1 MIYLFLFEL
10 QLFKKHEHYI
20 YYNYIYKYICM
31 YENDRVLVTFVDYT
45 HAYIHVRICIK
56 ILYILIIHL

>member
-1 MIYLFLFEL
+1 
-10 QLFKKHEHYI
+10 
-20 YYNYIYKYICM
+20 M

-56 ILYILIIHL
+56 IYINYRPKYFMIFFDNQLKMDLNYYSR

>member
-1 MIYLFLFEL
+1 
-10 QLFKKHEHYI
+10 
-20 YYNYIYKYICM
+20 M

-56 ILYILIIHL
+56 KLYIFIIHL